1 MEITT
6 RNGRKVRLIPTPV
19 GHKLQDIDVDYKK
32 LYEQAVA
39 QTSRFSQEYCDEIA
53 EKRYWYQRAMENEV
67 YREAW
72 EREHRFDNIDLITVA
87 K

>member
-1 MEITT
+1 MQTII
-6 RNGRKVRLIPTPV
+6 RNGREVRLIPTPF
-19 GHKLQDIDVDYKK
+19 GHKLQEVEVDYKS

-39 QTSRFSQEYCDEIA
+39 QGARFSQEHA
-53 EKRYWYQRAMENEV
+53 EACAQVRYWYQRAMENET

-72 EREHRFDNIDLITVA
+72 EQDHKLDRFEFITNT

>member
-1 MEITT
+1 MQTAT
-6 RNGRKVRLIPTPV
+6 RNGRTVRLIPTPV

-39 QTSRFSQEYCDEIA
+39 QASRFSQEYCDETA

>member
-1 MEITT
+1 MKTATI
-6 RNGRKVRLIPTPV
+6 NGRTVQLIPTPV
-19 GHKLQDIDVDYKK
+19 GHKLKELDVDYKK

-39 QTSRFSQEYCDEIA
+39 QASRFSQEYCDEIA

-72 EREHRFDNIDLITVA
+72 EREHRFDRIDLITA
-87 K
+87 EK

>member
-1 MEITT
+1 MQRAI
-6 RNGRKVRLIPTPV
+6 RNGRAVGLIPTPF
-19 GHKLQDIDVDYKK
+19 GHKVQELDVDYKS

-39 QTSRFSQEYCDEIA
+39 QASRFSREHAEAIA
-53 EKRYWYQRAMENEV
+53 ETRYWYRRAMENEA

-72 EREHRFDNIDLITVA
+72 ERDHNLDRFEFITDA